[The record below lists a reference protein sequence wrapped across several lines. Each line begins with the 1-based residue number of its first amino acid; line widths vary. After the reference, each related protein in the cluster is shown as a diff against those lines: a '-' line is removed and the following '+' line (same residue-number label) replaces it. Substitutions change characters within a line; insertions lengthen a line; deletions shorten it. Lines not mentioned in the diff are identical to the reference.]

1 MPEPAP
7 PERLRLPLQGRQLP
21 LRVPVALGRRLAEPQ
36 SCHLPVRCRGPAQ
49 GPPDFGQK
57 TVVRRGDPALQIH
70 AAQSALGHGVA
81 IVRAPAKP
89 DCCQFFVSE
98 FSCTRSIH
106 LPHSILRLRQT
117 LIRRLAKQ
125 RCGLFF
131 IFGHT
136 LPQGMHQGEIVLC
149 RGVIVRSDRLAIP
162 FDSLLLVFG
171 YATSPGVQGAQLG
184 LCRDAANRASR
195 PTPRPSS

>member
-1 MPEPAP
+1 M
-7 PERLRLPLQGRQLP
+7 
-21 LRVPVALGRRLAEPQ
+21 
-36 SCHLPVRCRGPAQ
+36 
-49 GPPDFGQK
+49 
-57 TVVRRGDPALQIH
+57 QIS

-81 IVRAPAKP
+81 VASAPAKP

-106 LPHSILRLRQT
+106 LPHCILRLRQT

-184 LCRDAANRASR
+184 LCRDAACLGCLADPRQPLFFTFGQTQAHEIHIAHSELGCRMPGLRHPGQPQIGLAVPFCGQRASR

>member
-1 MPEPAP
+1 MIRRPPRSTLFPYTTLFRSRSSCRQPGNALSAGTSAARKAAPAAPRP
-7 PERLRLPLQGRQLP
+7 PDP
-21 LRVPVALGRRLAEPQ
+21 LRVPVA
-36 SCHLPVRCRGPAQ
+36 HLPVRCRGPAQ
-49 GPPDFGQK
+49 GPPDFGQR
-57 TVVRRGDPALQIH
+57 TVVRRGDPALQIR

-81 IVRAPAKP
+81 IARAPAKP

-106 LPHSILRLRQT
+106 LPHCILRLRQT

-136 LPQGMHQGEIVLC
+136 LPQGMH
-149 RGVIVRSDRLAIP
+149 
-162 FDSLLLVFG
+162 
-171 YATSPGVQGAQLG
+171 
-184 LCRDAANRASR
+184 
-195 PTPRPSS
+195 